1 MQEGLEV
8 DGLVDNARTFTF
20 EAMAELPDQIED
32 VSAVSGGRQGGAVTL
47 ADLIGASQPREDG
60 RYITL
65 HADDYTASVPLS
77 AVAAHAL
84 LVYRLNDAPLP
95 AAQGGP
101 VRFLIPDVSA
111 CGTDEVDQCAS
122 VKRLQRIT
130 VTAERGQDS
139 RPKNRVQHVEL
150 HAKKG

>member
-1 MQEGLEV
+1 MKEGLEV

-20 EAMAELPDQIED
+20 EALAELPGQIED
-32 VSAVSGGRQGGAVTL
+32 VSALAAGRQGGAVRL
-47 ADLIGASQPREDG
+47 ADLIGASQPREEG

-65 HADDYTASVPLS
+65 QANDFMASVPLS
-77 AVAAHAL
+77 AVAGHAL

-122 VKRLQRIT
+122 VKHLQRIT
-130 VTAERGQDS
+130 VTAQRGQDS
-139 RPKNRVQHVEL
+139 RPKNRMQHVEL
-150 HAKKG
+150 HARKG